1 MLLLVVF
8 LLIPACV
15 FVAHSREICVLL
27 YILLLAMFM
36 LIPAFCTSFLLFP
49 WKDFYFSSLIFCL
62 LVLVNMNLKI
72 SQKHHQ
78 TQMMQ
83 MMQIMMPQH
92 VINDAISISSPL
104 STNIC

>member
-1 MLLLVVF
+1 LYAFTGGVF
-8 LLIPACV
+8 ADSSLRLCCSFPGNMRSAI
-15 FVAHSREICVLL
+15 
-27 YILLLAMFM
+27 LLAMFM

-62 LVLVNMNLKI
+62 LVLVNVNLKI